1 MRALDPALKTHL
13 ASGATTLATCWRI
26 ARKDGAVFGF
36 TDHDRALSFGG
47 TLYEP
52 DTGAEGT
59 ALSSSADLSIDNAE
73 IAGLLSSAR
82 LTAAALTSGRFDEAA
97 VEMWR
102 VNWADPSQ
110 RVLLKRGIIGEVRR
124 EGAKFTAEIRGL
136 SQALDQPK
144 GRVYQRQCDANVGDA
159 RCKVDLNQPQ
169 FKGAGAVVSVIDE
182 ARFTVSGLGGFA
194 DLWFV
199 HGRLAWLTG
208 ANAGTSGHVKAQGGA
223 SLSLW
228 LPAGAPVSVGDA
240 FEIFAGCD
248 KAFDTCRVK
257 FSNVV
262 NFRGFHLMPGNDFII
277 EIAAPGGAGDGGR
290 RG

>member
-1 MRALDPALKTHL
+1 M
-13 ASGATTLATCWRI
+13 
-26 ARKDGAVFGF
+26 
-36 TDHDRALSFGG
+36 
-47 TLYEP
+47 
-52 DTGAEGT
+52 
-59 ALSSSADLSIDNAE
+59 
-73 IAGLLSSAR
+73 
-82 LTAAALTSGRFDEAA
+82 
-97 VEMWR
+97 
-102 VNWADPSQ
+102 
-110 RVLLKRGIIGEVRR
+110 KRGIIGEVRR
-124 EGAKFTAEIRGL
+124 DGAKFSAEIRGV

-182 ARFTVSGLGGFA
+182 ARFTVSGLGGFV
-194 DLWFV
+194 DGWFV
-199 HGRLAWLTG
+199 HGRLAWLAG
-208 ANAGTSGHVKAQGGA
+208 ANAGTSGHVKAQGGG

-228 LPAGAPVSVGDA
+228 LPAGAPVSIGDA
-240 FEIFAGCD
+240 FEVFSGCD

-290 RG
+290 RR